1 MLSKVN
7 KSNVFL
13 GTNQLQ
19 KLYDD
24 TKYDLAQDNGNNQI
38 LYKIKNQ
45 YQIINYN
52 TNKIYNHNK
61 IQINILGEKF
71 IKQIDS
77 FDQNNL
83 KISNII
89 RHSVI
94 RLCGKKNYQTILG
107 IGGEYYVYFKFIKAK
122 KYFGM
127 SNHQCIVDDANYNIP
142 FSNNY
147 LVDYSKINTNINT
160 NTNTNTET
168 NNNTETNI
176 NTNIETNTNTNIET
190 NTNTITNTNIDPPD
204 LIILNVYNICESIIK
219 YICKINFE
227 KLIIIT
233 CNLSENK
240 LNQINSYF
248 KIKTIKH
255 IQNFKSWIRIIE
267 ISNIR

>member
-160 NTNTNTET
+160 NT
-168 NNNTETNI
+168 
-176 NTNIETNTNTNIET
+176 ET